1 MLYIKYTYITCEK
14 VGWHG
19 IWKNTHLESIS
30 PQGAMIY
37 KLGMYLVSRSNL
49 Q

>member
-1 MLYIKYTYITCEK
+1 MNCVFREK

-19 IWKNTHLESIS
+19 ILKTATLESIS